1 MSAWILCRKRKPE
14 EYSLID
20 LEVTTC
26 DRERE
31 VAFYYVEQDKWF
43 DPTTMNEVEVI
54 AWRKPSKPYGT
65 EKDLITFKDRVQ
77 LVKEYEQWLADN
89 PEIKDCPLSFCTFL
103 NGKGVIHLE

>member
-1 MSAWILCRKRKPE
+1 MSGWILCRKCKPE
-14 EYSLID
+14 KYNLID
-20 LEVTTC
+20 LEITTC
-26 DRERE
+26 DRKRE

-54 AWRKPSKPYGT
+54 AWKEPSRPYG
-65 EKDLITFKDRVQ
+65 EERELITFKDRVK

-89 PEIKDCPLSFCTFL
+89 PEIKDCSLSFCTFL